1 MTACRKIYMSLLFA
15 VKACTGRNSSIYD
28 NQFSARFDGMEP
40 DSSLLMQADSAQL
53 EQAAADNHRQLFHL
67 NAVVKGGEVRSATGL
82 TWTYTGK
89 GNGAEIVFPLLN
101 EDTAD
106 VVLDQLMEYYRSH
119 IPNGVGCW
127 SLAPAQ
133 PADLGIRLLARGFQP
148 GWQPCWMALDLQRLP
163 EDYTVPAGLQITADN
178 NTSIAG
184 ISGMPYGDDN
194 GYMSG
199 PLLQAFPEKAQ
210 RFIAVLNHTIVGQT
224 CLFLTAGP
232 LGNAGIYNVGVLPA
246 YRKRGI
252 GKALVHAACAYAR
265 EKGYTYATLN
275 ANDMGRPV
283 YLQLGFRIIGYGL
296 TWWLMGQRFVTHPH
310 APILVK
316 LAEATGRG
324 DMASL
329 EAISNQ
335 LSTEV
340 LNTTLINKMS
350 LVQLAAHFKQP
361 TAAKW
366 LVSKGAHYSALDAWD
381 LGWRLQAAEL
391 LARNPQEIN
400 RLYYDWNGTLLH
412 VAAERND
419 LELARLALSAGVD
432 LSLQD
437 TIHHGTGLGWAIFFR
452 RDAMT
457 ALIKKK
463 LEETGGTDDE

>member
-1 MTACRKIYMSLLFA
+1 M
-15 VKACTGRNSSIYD
+15 
-28 NQFSARFDGMEP
+28 QFSARFDGMDP
-40 DSSLLMQADSAQL
+40 DFPVLKKAGYAQL

-67 NAVVKGGEVRSATGL
+67 NAVIKGGEVTSATGL

-89 GNGAEIVFPLLN
+89 GNGPEIVFPQLN

-106 VVLDQLMEYYRSH
+106 AVLDQLMEYYRSH

-178 NTSIAG
+178 NTSIAA
-184 ISGMPYGDDN
+184 IKDMPYGDDN

-210 RFIAVLNHTIVGQT
+210 RFIAVLNNTIVGQT

-265 EKGYTYATLN
+265 KKGYTYATLN

-283 YLQLGFRIIGYGL
+283 YQQLGFRITGYGL

-310 APILVK
+310 SPALVK
-316 LAEATGRG
+316 IAEATGRG
-324 DMASL
+324 DIAAL
-329 EAISNQ
+329 DAISNQ
-335 LSTEV
+335 LSTEE

-350 LVQLAAHFKQP
+350 LVQLAAYCKQP
-361 TAAKW
+361 TTAKW

-381 LGWRLQAAEL
+381 LGWRQQAAEL

-400 RLYYDWNGTLLH
+400 RRYYDWNGTLLH

-452 RDAMT
+452 REAM
-457 ALIKKK
+457 ADLIKKK
-463 LEETGGTDDE
+463 QEETGEAVDK